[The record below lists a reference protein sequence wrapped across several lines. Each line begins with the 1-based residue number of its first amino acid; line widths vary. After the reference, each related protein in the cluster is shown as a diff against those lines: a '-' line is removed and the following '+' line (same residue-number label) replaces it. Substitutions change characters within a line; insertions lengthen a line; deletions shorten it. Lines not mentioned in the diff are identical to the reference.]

1 MLSAMKRIRNFWI
14 LPLIE
19 VIRIKKQSFRI
30 KDDFYVQN
38 IKEYNYRRIRMN
50 HELDY
55 DRDYDSEDELS
66 KKSLKQ
72 NLQMSL
78 ERENEMMKTY
88 LIMAERI
95 HDNEELQNR
104 LRNFAEGNAKRSRQL
119 MDEIKNN
126 V

>member
-1 MLSAMKRIRNFWI
+1 MK
-14 LPLIE
+14 
-19 VIRIKKQSFRI
+19 
-30 KDDFYVQN
+30 
-38 IKEYNYRRIRMN
+38 

-55 DRDYDSEDELS
+55 DRDYDNEDELS

-72 NLQMSL
+72 ILQMSL

-88 LIMAERI
+88 LITAERI

-104 LRNFAEGNAKRSRQL
+104 LRNFAEGKAKRSRQL
-119 MDEIKNN
+119 MDELEDN

>member
-1 MLSAMKRIRNFWI
+1 
-14 LPLIE
+14 
-19 VIRIKKQSFRI
+19 
-30 KDDFYVQN
+30 
-38 IKEYNYRRIRMN
+38 MN

-55 DRDYDSEDELS
+55 DRDYDNEDELS

-72 NLQMSL
+72 ILQMSL

-88 LIMAERI
+88 LITAERI
-95 HDNEELQNR
+95 HDNEERQNR

-119 MDEIKNN
+119 IDELKDN

>member
-1 MLSAMKRIRNFWI
+1 
-14 LPLIE
+14 
-19 VIRIKKQSFRI
+19 
-30 KDDFYVQN
+30 
-38 IKEYNYRRIRMN
+38 MN

-55 DRDYDSEDELS
+55 DRDDDNEDELS

-72 NLQMSL
+72 ILQMSL

-88 LIMAERI
+88 LITAERI

-119 MDEIKNN
+119 MDELKDH

>member
-1 MLSAMKRIRNFWI
+1 
-14 LPLIE
+14 
-19 VIRIKKQSFRI
+19 
-30 KDDFYVQN
+30 
-38 IKEYNYRRIRMN
+38 MN

-55 DRDYDSEDELS
+55 DRDYDNEDELS

-72 NLQMSL
+72 ILQMSL

-88 LIMAERI
+88 LITAERI
-95 HDNEELQNR
+95 HDNEERQNR

-119 MDEIKNN
+119 LDELKDS

>member
-1 MLSAMKRIRNFWI
+1 MK
-14 LPLIE
+14 
-19 VIRIKKQSFRI
+19 
-30 KDDFYVQN
+30 
-38 IKEYNYRRIRMN
+38 

-55 DRDYDSEDELS
+55 DRDYDNEDELS

-72 NLQMSL
+72 ILQMSL

-88 LIMAERI
+88 LITAERI
-95 HDNEELQNR
+95 DDNEELQNR

-119 MDEIKNN
+119 MDELEDN

>member
-1 MLSAMKRIRNFWI
+1 MK
-14 LPLIE
+14 
-19 VIRIKKQSFRI
+19 
-30 KDDFYVQN
+30 
-38 IKEYNYRRIRMN
+38 

-55 DRDYDSEDELS
+55 DRDYDNEDELS

-72 NLQMSL
+72 ILQMSL

-88 LIMAERI
+88 LITAERI

-119 MDEIKNN
+119 MDELKDN

>member
-1 MLSAMKRIRNFWI
+1 
-14 LPLIE
+14 
-19 VIRIKKQSFRI
+19 
-30 KDDFYVQN
+30 
-38 IKEYNYRRIRMN
+38 MN

-55 DRDYDSEDELS
+55 DRDYDSEDELF
-66 KKSLKQ
+66 KNSLKQ
-72 NLQMSL
+72 ILQMSL

-88 LIMAERI
+88 LITAERI

-119 MDEIKNN
+119 MDELKNN

>member
-1 MLSAMKRIRNFWI
+1 
-14 LPLIE
+14 
-19 VIRIKKQSFRI
+19 
-30 KDDFYVQN
+30 
-38 IKEYNYRRIRMN
+38 MN

-55 DRDYDSEDELS
+55 DRDYDSEDELF
-66 KKSLKQ
+66 KNSLKQ
-72 NLQMSL
+72 ILQMSL

-88 LIMAERI
+88 LITAERI

-119 MDEIKNN
+119 VDELKNN

>member
-1 MLSAMKRIRNFWI
+1 
-14 LPLIE
+14 
-19 VIRIKKQSFRI
+19 
-30 KDDFYVQN
+30 
-38 IKEYNYRRIRMN
+38 MN

-55 DRDYDSEDELS
+55 DRDYDNEDELS

-72 NLQMSL
+72 ILQMSL

-88 LIMAERI
+88 LITAERI
-95 HDNEELQNR
+95 HDNEDLQNR

-119 MDEIKNN
+119 MDELKDN

>member
-1 MLSAMKRIRNFWI
+1 
-14 LPLIE
+14 
-19 VIRIKKQSFRI
+19 
-30 KDDFYVQN
+30 
-38 IKEYNYRRIRMN
+38 MN

-55 DRDYDSEDELS
+55 DRDYDNEDELS

-72 NLQMSL
+72 ILQMSL

-88 LIMAERI
+88 LITAERI

-119 MDEIKNN
+119 MDELKDN

>member
-1 MLSAMKRIRNFWI
+1 
-14 LPLIE
+14 
-19 VIRIKKQSFRI
+19 
-30 KDDFYVQN
+30 
-38 IKEYNYRRIRMN
+38 MN

-55 DRDYDSEDELS
+55 DRNFDNEDELS
-66 KKSLKQ
+66 KKSLKHI
-72 NLQMSL
+72 LQISL

-119 MDEIKNN
+119 MDELKDNL
-126 V
+126 

>member
-1 MLSAMKRIRNFWI
+1 
-14 LPLIE
+14 
-19 VIRIKKQSFRI
+19 
-30 KDDFYVQN
+30 
-38 IKEYNYRRIRMN
+38 MN

-66 KKSLKQ
+66 KKSLNQ

>member
-1 MLSAMKRIRNFWI
+1 
-14 LPLIE
+14 
-19 VIRIKKQSFRI
+19 
-30 KDDFYVQN
+30 
-38 IKEYNYRRIRMN
+38 MN

-55 DRDYDSEDELS
+55 DRDDDNEDELS

-72 NLQMSL
+72 ILQMSL

-88 LIMAERI
+88 LITAERI

-119 MDEIKNN
+119 MDELKDNG
-126 V
+126 